1 MTPRQR
7 DWPAWVLLGLFAT
20 AIATNAFDYSVLVPQ
35 QQLRYEMHRAIVD
48 GTAPAPQRFRI
59 LVPWLL
65 DPLISAGST
74 LTEPSQAFRRVYFA
88 FHFTALTLLLAGIY
102 RYARLWFSRDQAVI
116 GALIVG
122 TTVHIVLRMGEYR
135 DFAPIPPEAW
145 FAPWSLLEPVFV
157 AIGLVLLFHRRI
169 GALAILTVI
178 AALNSEASIVLPLL
192 ALVTRNRE
200 NRGAV
205 VVVLWIAVTALVR
218 AGIGGFAWPAP
229 AIGENLAQLPT
240 AAINIGLLFGPAW
253 LLALIGSRHA
263 PSFARRSLA
272 AALPLIIAI
281 TIFGSWWDVRLL
293 AWLYPLTV
301 PLVLSAVF
309 EPAARSC

>member
-7 DWPAWVLLGLFAT
+7 DWPAWILIGLFAT
-20 AIATNAFDYSVLVPQ
+20 AVATNTFDYSVLVPQ

-48 GTAPAPQRFRI
+48 GTAPSPQRFRI

-65 DPLISAGST
+65 DPLIRAAST

-88 FHFTALTLLLAGIY
+88 FHFVALTLLLTGVYA
-102 RYARLWFSRDQAVI
+102 YARLWFSRDQAVI

-122 TTVHIVLRMGEYR
+122 TTVHIALRMGEYR
-135 DFAPIPPEAW
+135 DFAPIPPQAW

-157 AIGLVLLFHRRI
+157 AAGLVLLFHRRI
-169 GALAILTVI
+169 GAFAMLTVI
-178 AALNSEASIVLPLL
+178 AALNSEVSMVLPLL
-192 ALVTRNRE
+192 ALATRKRE

-205 VVVLWIAVTALVR
+205 VLMLWIAVTMLVR
-218 AGIGGFAWPAP
+218 VGIGSFAWPAP
-229 AIGENLAQLPT
+229 TMAENLAHLPT

-253 LLALIGSRHA
+253 LLALIGLPHT
-263 PSFARRSLA
+263 PSFARRSLVA
-272 AALPLIIAI
+272 AVPPMIAI
-281 TIFGSWWDVRLL
+281 AVFGSWWDVRLL

-301 PLVLSAVF
+301 PLILSAVF
-309 EPAARSC
+309 EPGARS